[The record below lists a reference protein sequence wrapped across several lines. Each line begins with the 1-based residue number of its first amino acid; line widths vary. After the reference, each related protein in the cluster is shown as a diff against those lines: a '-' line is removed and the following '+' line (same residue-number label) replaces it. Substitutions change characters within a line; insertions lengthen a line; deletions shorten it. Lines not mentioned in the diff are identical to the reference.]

1 MTVSNYSRVWYDSF
15 NAKLPLF
22 WGLPMI
28 RMILLVISIAVA
40 SGAVGSWAQA
50 QSAWIRIASTEI
62 DPRAAGKTVI
72 DLSGEK
78 YSALRFVANGDV
90 TISSV
95 KITGP
100 NLVSYGGTTYTL
112 KKGMP
117 SAEFYQAREP
127 QAVSKVALSW
137 SVNPQSDGVIE
148 LQIWGRRGAGPA
160 IASDQ
165 AERESKPKKN
175 VDRNFSDGPI
185 GARPPS
191 AAVDKSASP
200 GALPRPAPAPPS
212 APAPTLSQPKPTTS
226 PPPSTRSIGGV
237 VQPSA
242 PGAAPLANVCA
253 DTQVCTLVDVFYGT
267 DRNQVAGANRI
278 SFGADRPN
286 KLTLGHAFV
295 TVPKANREK
304 GAIPLPTLWDRYVRG
319 VPVDGDPARHFTIP
333 KNGVVVFSSEAE
345 FLAAAKK
352 HIANAGDFKNHAF
365 IFVHGFY
372 VPFDSALYRTAQ
384 IAYDLSPDGRPFGT
398 AFLYSWPSAGNAS
411 AYVYDQ
417 DSAQFAAPHLKSF
430 ISMVVDKTGVEN
442 VHIIAHSMGNV
453 ALIGALQEYAR
464 TEKAA
469 KINQIILAA
478 PDLDKQQFE
487 TIFKGVENV
496 AKGMTL
502 YASQGDKALALAR
515 QVRGGTPR
523 AGESINPP
531 GPAVVSGIE
540 TVDVSAIGTAAF
552 WGHDTY
558 ADSKELLTD
567 ISLLFTAGLR
577 PASKRN
583 NKFKL
588 LQQGALQYWK
598 YAK

>member
-1 MTVSNYSRVWYDSF
+1 MMRAIW
-15 NAKLPLF
+15 
-22 WGLPMI
+22 
-28 RMILLVISIAVA
+28 LVLSIVVA
-40 SGAVGSWAQA
+40 SLSAGGWAHA
-50 QSAWIRIASTEI
+50 QTGWTRIVSTEI

-72 DLSGEK
+72 DVSGEK
-78 YSALRFVANGDV
+78 VSGLRFVANGDV
-90 TISSV
+90 VISSV
-95 KITGP
+95 KTTGP
-100 NLVSYGGTTYTL
+100 SLVSYSGTRYAL
-112 KKGMP
+112 KAGVP
-117 SAEFYQAREP
+117 SSAFFQVRDP
-127 QAVSKVALSW
+127 QAVGRVAISW
-137 SVNPQSDGVIE
+137 AANPSADGVVIVE
-148 LQIWGRRGAGPA
+148 IWGRQGTGPA
-160 IASDQ
+160 LSADG
-165 AERESKPKKN
+165 ADRERKTAKPVERKL
-175 VDRNFSDGPI
+175 SDGPLGSGPPKD
-185 GARPPS
+185 GAAKPAEPLVI
-191 AAVDKSASP
+191 A
-200 GALPRPAPAPPS
+200 RPAPTPAAPAPASPAPKLEQPQAAPPS
-212 APAPTLSQPKPTTS
+212 PSMGGAPVATEAA
-226 PPPSTRSIGGV
+226 
-237 VQPSA
+237 PSA
-242 PGAAPLANVCA
+242 TRGLTGKPAAAPLANVCA

-267 DRNQVAGANRI
+267 DRNQVVGADRV
-278 SFGADRPN
+278 SFGAERPN
-286 KLTLGHAFV
+286 RLTLGHAFV
-295 TVPKANREK
+295 TVPKAKREK
-304 GAIPLPTLWDRYVRG
+304 GTIPLPTLWDRYVRG
-319 VPVDGDPARHFTIP
+319 VPADGDPARHFTIP
-333 KNGVVVFSSEAE
+333 QNGVVVFSSEAE

-372 VPFDSALYRTAQ
+372 VGFESALYRTAQ

-417 DSAQFAAPHLKSF
+417 DSAQFSVPHLQSF
-430 ISMVVDKTGVEN
+430 IKMVVDKTGVEN

-487 TIFKGVENV
+487 TIFKGVESV

-515 QVRGGTPR
+515 KMRGGTPR
-523 AGESINPP
+523 AGESIVPP

-540 TVDVSAIGTAAF
+540 TIDVSAIGTAAF

-567 ISLLFTAGLR
+567 ITALFTTGVR

-583 NKFKL
+583 DKFKL